1 MVPMK
6 TISTGKKQGRALRV
20 THDRERSYVSF
31 GRPEWSTSSAPSG
44 YDRNGYTTS
53 SRASEPA
60 NSNRSWLVTAGTG
73 R

>member
-1 MVPMK
+1 M
-6 TISTGKKQGRALRV
+6 T
-20 THDRERSYVSF
+20 VSAHMF
-31 GRPEWSTSSAPSG
+31 HSDAPEWSTSSAPSG